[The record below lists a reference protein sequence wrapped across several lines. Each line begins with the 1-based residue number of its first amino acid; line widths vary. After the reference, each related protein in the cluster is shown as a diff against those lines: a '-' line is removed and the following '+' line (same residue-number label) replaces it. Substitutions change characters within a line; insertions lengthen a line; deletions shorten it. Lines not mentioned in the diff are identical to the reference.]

1 MVRGRPWCFVRERA
15 ERSSEAGGLARSR
28 DGQEDRYDM
37 VRPSVMKMMNRHCGT
52 IPVVEWEARL
62 NGMVTVRKVLLL
74 FQRRWAYPFPGSE
87 AHGIGGMTMRITF
100 SVFLIMVLVQ
110 TSVSVR
116 AEQQDVT
123 VTAVMKGSTT
133 ISGQKI
139 EYPKT
144 DKAEMSSVLVE
155 IQPGKENGRH
165 MHAVP
170 TYVHVLEG
178 TMTVEFEDG
187 TRQTFKAGTGFLE
200 VVNTVHSAKNLGDVP
215 LKLLVVFVGE
225 EGKPNL
231 IRPEQHQTS
240 NMTK

>member
-1 MVRGRPWCFVRERA
+1 MRIIF
-15 ERSSEAGGLARSR
+15 S
-28 DGQEDRYDM
+28 
-37 VRPSVMKMMNRHCGT
+37 
-52 IPVVEWEARL
+52 
-62 NGMVTVRKVLLL
+62 VLLIL
-74 FQRRWAYPFPGSE
+74 
-87 AHGIGGMTMRITF
+87 
-100 SVFLIMVLVQ
+100 VLVQ
-110 TSVSVR
+110 TTVSVR
-116 AEQQDVT
+116 AEPQDFT

-144 DKAEMSSVLVE
+144 DKAEMASVLVE

-187 TRQTFKAGTGFLE
+187 ARQTFQAGSGFLE
-200 VVNTVHSAKNLGDVP
+200 VVNTVHSAKNLGEVP
-215 LKLLVVFVGE
+215 LRLLVVFVGE

-231 IRPEQHQTS
+231 IRPEKHQASDATQ
-240 NMTK
+240 

>member
-1 MVRGRPWCFVRERA
+1 M
-15 ERSSEAGGLARSR
+15 
-28 DGQEDRYDM
+28 
-37 VRPSVMKMMNRHCGT
+37 
-52 IPVVEWEARL
+52 
-62 NGMVTVRKVLLL
+62 TVR
-74 FQRRWAYPFPGSE
+74 
-87 AHGIGGMTMRITF
+87 IIF
-100 SVFLIMVLVQ
+100 SVLLIMVLVQ
-110 TSVSVR
+110 TTISVR
-116 AEQQDVT
+116 AEQQDVA

-187 TRQTFKAGTGFLE
+187 ARQTFKAGSGFLE
-200 VVNTVHSAKNLGDVP
+200 VVNTVHSAKNLGEVP
-215 LKLLVVFVGE
+215 LRLLVVFVGE

-231 IRPEQHQTS
+231 IRPGQHQASDT
-240 NMTK
+240 TK

>member
-1 MVRGRPWCFVRERA
+1 
-15 ERSSEAGGLARSR
+15 
-28 DGQEDRYDM
+28 
-37 VRPSVMKMMNRHCGT
+37 
-52 IPVVEWEARL
+52 
-62 NGMVTVRKVLLL
+62 
-74 FQRRWAYPFPGSE
+74 
-87 AHGIGGMTMRITF
+87 MRIVLST
-100 SVFLIMVLVQ
+100 LLMMVLVL
-110 TSVSVR
+110 TTVSVR

-139 EYPKT
+139 EYPQT
-144 DKAEMSSVLVE
+144 DKAEMASILVE

-187 TRQTFKAGTGFLE
+187 ARQTFKAGSGFLE
-200 VVNTVHSAKNLGDVP
+200 VVNAVHSARNLGEVP
-215 LKLLVVFVGE
+215 LRLLVVFVGE

-231 IRPEQHQTS
+231 IRPEQHQASDT
-240 NMTK
+240 TK

>member
-1 MVRGRPWCFVRERA
+1 MR
-15 ERSSEAGGLARSR
+15 
-28 DGQEDRYDM
+28 
-37 VRPSVMKMMNRHCGT
+37 
-52 IPVVEWEARL
+52 
-62 NGMVTVRKVLLL
+62 TV
-74 FQRRWAYPFPGSE
+74 
-87 AHGIGGMTMRITF
+87 F
-100 SVFLIMVLVQ
+100 STLLIMVLIKS
-110 TSVSVR
+110 TVSAW
-116 AEQQDVT
+116 AEPQDVT
-123 VTAVMKGSTT
+123 ATTVMKSSTT

-144 DKAEMSSVLVE
+144 DKAEMASVLVE

-187 TRQTFKAGTGFLE
+187 LRQTFKAGTGFLE
-200 VVNTVHSAKNLGDVP
+200 VVNTVQSAKNLGDVP

-240 NMTK
+240 NTTQ

>member
-1 MVRGRPWCFVRERA
+1 MR
-15 ERSSEAGGLARSR
+15 
-28 DGQEDRYDM
+28 
-37 VRPSVMKMMNRHCGT
+37 T
-52 IPVVEWEARL
+52 IFSI
-62 NGMVTVRKVLLL
+62 LLIL
-74 FQRRWAYPFPGSE
+74 
-87 AHGIGGMTMRITF
+87 
-100 SVFLIMVLVQ
+100 VLVQ
-110 TSVSVR
+110 TTVPAG

-144 DKAEMSSVLVE
+144 EKAEMASVLVE

-187 TRQTFKAGTGFLE
+187 SRQTFKAGTGFLE
-200 VVNTVHSAKNLGDVP
+200 VVNTVHSAKNLDTVP

-231 IRPEQHQTS
+231 VRLEKHQAS
-240 NMTK
+240 DAVK

>member
-1 MVRGRPWCFVRERA
+1 MR
-15 ERSSEAGGLARSR
+15 
-28 DGQEDRYDM
+28 
-37 VRPSVMKMMNRHCGT
+37 
-52 IPVVEWEARL
+52 
-62 NGMVTVRKVLLL
+62 TVFSTLL
-74 FQRRWAYPFPGSE
+74 
-87 AHGIGGMTMRITF
+87 M
-100 SVFLIMVLVQ
+100 MVLIQ
-110 TSVSVR
+110 STVSAW
-116 AEQQDVT
+116 AEPQDVT
-123 VTAVMKGSTT
+123 VTAVMKSSTT

-144 DKAEMSSVLVE
+144 DKAEMASVLVE

-187 TRQTFKAGTGFLE
+187 LRQTFKAGTGFLE

-240 NMTK
+240 NTTQ

>member
-1 MVRGRPWCFVRERA
+1 
-15 ERSSEAGGLARSR
+15 
-28 DGQEDRYDM
+28 
-37 VRPSVMKMMNRHCGT
+37 
-52 IPVVEWEARL
+52 
-62 NGMVTVRKVLLL
+62 
-74 FQRRWAYPFPGSE
+74 
-87 AHGIGGMTMRITF
+87 MTMRTVF
-100 SVFLIMVLVQ
+100 STLLMMVLIQ
-110 TSVSVR
+110 STVSAW
-116 AEQQDVT
+116 AEPQDVA
-123 VTAVMKGSTT
+123 VTAVMKSSTT

-144 DKAEMSSVLVE
+144 DKAEMASVLVE

-187 TRQTFKAGTGFLE
+187 LRQTFKAGTGFLE

-240 NMTK
+240 NTTQ